1 MGITF
6 KTIEEDNGDLRI
18 RARYINFSAECVASK
33 KLVLHKEFSINPM
46 IEILL
51 EKLVRQIKLEASKHE
66 RVDLGKEL
74 NRMEDLVCR
83 MIYAMEE
90 VVEKGTIE
98 DLRIMTNSFKNM
110 SIWKDRH
117 SDGRE
122 GENCE

>member
-18 RARYINFSAECVASK
+18 RVRYINFSAECVASK
-33 KLVLHKEFSINPM
+33 ELVLHKEFSINPI

-51 EKLVRQIKLEASKHE
+51 EKLVRQIKHE
-66 RVDLGKEL
+66 QNDLGKEL

>member
-18 RARYINFSAECVASK
+18 RGYINFSAECVASK
-33 KLVLHKEFSINPM
+33 EFSINPI

-51 EKLVRQIKLEASKHE
+51 EKLVRQIKHE
-66 RVDLGKEL
+66 QNDLGKEL